1 MRQPPRMTEADAQRV
16 PREIRLAA
24 VARDTA
30 RLTHALADPDITRHL
45 QEAGEA
51 VLRLVEQDRD
61 AAAESARVVVAAL
74 SARGWPGDAEL
85 AELLVELVEQRP
97 AGRRRIRADLDGV
110 TDLLEGPTEMGF
122 GGVLDCETGYAWP
135 EAVIDDWVGDDPI
148 PDPDADPERY
158 LFIPNEGS
166 REAWADMRDFAD
178 FVDDEAIR
186 DQLLDAID
194 GKGAFSRFRQVL
206 DRHDDLRA
214 RWYAYAAETR
224 IGRARE
230 WLAAEGYAALPP
242 QP

>member
-1 MRQPPRMTEADAQRV
+1 MRESPLVSEAEAQRV
-16 PREIRLAA
+16 PREIRMAA
-24 VARDTA
+24 AARDAA
-30 RLTHALADPDITRHL
+30 RLTHAIADPGITRHL

-51 VLRLVEQDRD
+51 VLKLLEQDRD
-61 AAAESARVVVAAL
+61 AAAESTRVVVAAL
-74 SARGWPGDAEL
+74 PARGWPGDAEL

-97 AGRRRIRADLDGV
+97 ARRQRIRADLDGV
-110 TDLLEGPTEMGF
+110 ADLLEGPTEMGF

-135 EAVIDDWVGDDPI
+135 EAVIDDWVGDDPM
-148 PDPDADPERY
+148 PDPEANPERY

-166 REAWADMRDFAD
+166 REAWADVQDFAD
-178 FVDDEAIR
+178 SVDDEAIR

-194 GKGAFSRFRQVL
+194 GKGAFSRFRRVL
-206 DRHDDLRA
+206 DRHDDLRT